1 MLCAVTPEA
10 GCLCAATSP
19 EAQAEVHRR
28 EGQPVPWT
36 CLQLLRGTLCRPGLR
51 EAQLW
56 CAVDTFPPPF
66 FRKGSA
72 GDPEGQAREPSPK
85 P

>member
-19 EAQAEVHRR
+19 EAQAEVRRR
-28 EGQPVPWT
+28 EGQPVPRT

-56 CAVDTFPPPF
+56 
-66 FRKGSA
+66 
-72 GDPEGQAREPSPK
+72 
-85 P
+85 